1 MKKLDKLTAKEEKEI
16 LGLLKYSFKD
26 IDFAYGDLTDE
37 ERTIISSKTFNKI
50 VSIINE

>member
-1 MKKLDKLTAKEEKEI
+1 MKKLDVLTEKEENEI

-37 ERTIISSKTFNKI
+37 EKTIISKKTFNKI
-50 VSIINE
+50 VGIINE